1 MPHSSKIATSGAAE
15 FCGGSGEITIRKVSL
30 PVHQKRKAGFG
41 LFAKVSDRTL
51 VSCQPYLMN
60 RRNDDLRM
68 FGWHF
73 VAAVD
78 DDLLAMGRETSQLRL

>member
-1 MPHSSKIATSGAAE
+1 MSAIRQISTSEGQTAHLMLLN
-15 FCGGSGEITIRKVSL
+15 TI
-30 PVHQKRKAGFG
+30 
-41 LFAKVSDRTL
+41 L
-51 VSCQPYLMN
+51 VSCQPYDIN

-78 DDLLAMGRETSQLRL
+78 HDLPAGPRDEPTPAVGRVNFCPSPCL